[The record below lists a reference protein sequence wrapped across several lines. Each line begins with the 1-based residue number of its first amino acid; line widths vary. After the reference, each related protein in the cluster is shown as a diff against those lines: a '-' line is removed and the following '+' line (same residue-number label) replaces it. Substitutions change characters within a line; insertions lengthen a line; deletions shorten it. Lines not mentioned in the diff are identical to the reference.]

1 MALHDLSDV
10 VKTES
15 VALHIVAI
23 TGGNT
28 IELIEDPSDRGRRD
42 ATAAIA
48 HRDGVKSPLTPGPE
62 GDFRLARGILD
73 GVVYQIAD
81 GLAQQLGIG
90 LKGQVGR
97 RDLRQE
103 VHGTAGT
110 EAVQPGQPFK

>member
-28 IELIEDPSDRGRRD
+28 IELIEDPTDRSRGD

-48 HRDGVKSPLTPGPE
+48 HRNGVKSPLTPCPE
-62 GDFRLARGILD
+62 GYFRLAGGILD

-81 GLAQQLGIG
+81 GMTQLLGVG
-90 LKGQVGR
+90 LKGQIVR
-97 RDLRQE
+97 RYLRAE
-103 VHGTAGT
+103 AYGTAGT
-110 EAVQPGQPFK
+110 EAIQPGQPFK